1 MKNALVFDI
10 DGTLWDSTVQVAEA
24 WDIVGMKSKHH
35 FHVTKE
41 QIKPCMGL
49 PMSEFPKRIFPPM
62 DQDEASAL
70 LKESL
75 LFENNYLYTHP
86 GILFEGVEETLKELS
101 EKYDLLVLSNCQKG
115 YIEAFLAGSKLGHL
129 FKDHI
134 CWGDNFHSKSEN
146 LRLLVQRGGYGNAM
160 YVGDTLYDEEET
172 HKAGYRFAFASYG
185 FGGCS
190 KPDYTLKKFS
200 DLIEAAK
207 DAFNE

>member
-1 MKNALVFDI
+1 MKKALVFDI
-10 DGTLWDSTVQVAEA
+10 DGTLWDSTGPVAEA
-24 WDIVGMKSKHH
+24 WDIVGMKSKYR

-49 PMSEFPKRIFPPM
+49 PMSEFPKRLFPPM
-62 DQDEASAL
+62 PEEEASAL

-86 GILFEGVEETLKELS
+86 GMLFEGVEETLKALS
-101 EKYDLLVLSNCQKG
+101 NEYDLLVLSNCQVG

-134 CWGDNFHSKSEN
+134 CWGENLLSKSEN
-146 LRLLVQRGGYGNAM
+146 LRLLVKRGGYENAM

-172 HKAGYRFAFASYG
+172 HKAGYKFAFASYG
-185 FGGCS
+185 FGHSS
-190 KPDYTLKKFS
+190 KPDYVLKKFS
-200 DLIEAAK
+200 DLVEAAK